1 MALEV
6 NQHVTRLRRYQPFH
20 PDSSELIYEQ
30 SNPDEAT
37 YGMKAER
44 FLDQCLND
52 PSISLIVLTGDAGH
66 GKTSLS
72 AAALKNLGMT
82 GKEAATAVES
92 LGDASAPIART
103 PNGRALWLFS
113 DLSNVSVEEAT
124 QVLLRLLEP
133 TDGGVAIVCANEG
146 RLRAAVANDNSGQLS
161 AVTQTLEDGIKTGSV
176 TSADPSMVV
185 LNLNYQSVAPDDG
198 GGLVDWALK
207 TWVTDK
213 RRWSVCA
220 KCDAR
225 NDCPILANHL
235 ALSDVT
241 KGPRRVSAFRDLL
254 ATVEKSGQVITT
266 RQALALVAHAITG
279 GISCRDVHRMNAPNG
294 DDMGWQFPYLY
305 HQALFGGDLT
315 REQRRSVAP
324 FAALRRLDPALV
336 ALRSVDDRLDPDSVD
351 DTFLPPVPSSDG
363 ATPHSRREAQR
374 ESKIVRGLIAYLR
387 RSSYFDAPE
396 SERMERMGLRAG
408 RWFTEI
414 CKGADDVPVGIR
426 DTLLRG
432 LEAVQ
437 GIYRPANVPDF
448 LILDPAFFANRSR
461 AAVIARQLRG
471 RNVRIVSQEEQW
483 RMVSEHDP
491 SLPRAVDWSN
501 RSVVAR
507 IDTNDQVLS
516 MDLSLMA
523 FELLVRWA
531 EGLSS
536 RVQHESEIR
545 RIAGV
550 LAALVPSDETDEDIN
565 VLVGGERRTLTIDIG
580 DLIRSGGA

>member
-1 MALEV
+1 MVLEV

-37 YGMKAER
+37 YPMKAEK
-44 FLDQCLND
+44 FLDQCIKD
-52 PSISLIVLTGDAGH
+52 SSISLIVLTGDAGH

-82 GKEAATAVES
+82 GKEAATAVER

-103 PNGRALWLFS
+103 PDGRSLWLFS
-113 DLSNVSVEEAT
+113 DLSNVSEEEAT
-124 QVLLRLLEP
+124 QVLLRLMEP

-161 AVTQTLEDGIKTGSV
+161 AVTQTLETGIKMGSV
-176 TSADPSMVV
+176 TSADPSIVV

-279 GISCRDVHRMNAPNG
+279 GLSCRDVHRMHAPDG
-294 DDMGWQFPYLY
+294 DDMSWQFSHLY

-363 ATPHSRREAQR
+363 ATPHSRRDAQR
-374 ESKIVRGLIAYLR
+374 ESKIVRELIAYLR

-408 RWFTEI
+408 QWFTEI
-414 CKGADDVPVGIR
+414 CKGPDDVPVDIR

-437 GIYRPANVPDF
+437 GIYRPASVPDF

-483 RMVSEHDP
+483 RLVSEHAP
-491 SLPRAVDWSN
+491 SLPQAVDWSN

-545 RIAGV
+545 RIAGS

-565 VLVGGERRTLTIDIG
+565 VLLGGERRTLTIDIG

>member
-30 SNPDEAT
+30 SDPDEAT
-37 YGMKAER
+37 YAMKAER
-44 FLDQCLND
+44 FLDECIKD
-52 PSISLIVLTGDAGH
+52 PAISLIVLTGDAGH

-82 GKEAATAVES
+82 GKEAAAAVER
-92 LGDASAPIART
+92 LGDASAPISRT
-103 PNGRALWLFS
+103 PDGRSLWLFS
-113 DLSNVSVEEAT
+113 DLSNVSEEEAT
-124 QVLLRLLEP
+124 QVLLRLLNP
-133 TDGGVAIVCANEG
+133 PDGGVAIVCANEG
-146 RLRAAVANDNSGQLS
+146 RLRAAVANDDTGQLN
-161 AVTQTLEDGIKTGSV
+161 AVTQTLETGIKMGSV
-176 TSADPSMVV
+176 TSAAPSIVV

-213 RRWSVCA
+213 RRWSICA

-241 KGPRRVSAFRDLL
+241 KGPKRVSAFRDLL

-279 GISCRDVHRMNAPNG
+279 GLSCRDVHRIHDPNA
-294 DDMGWQFPYLY
+294 DDTSWQFPHLY

-324 FAALRRLDPALV
+324 FAALRRLDPAFV

-363 ATPHSRREAQR
+363 ATPQSRRDAQR
-374 ESKIVRGLIAYLR
+374 ESKIVRELIAYLR
-387 RSSYFDAPE
+387 RRSYFDAPE

-408 RWFTEI
+408 HWFTEI
-414 CKGADDVPVGIR
+414 CKGAEDVPVGIR

-471 RNVRIVSQEEQW
+471 RNVKIVSQEEQW
-483 RMVSEHDP
+483 RMVSEHPP
-491 SLPRAVDWSN
+491 SLPQAVDWSN
-501 RSVVAR
+501 RSVVVR

-545 RIAGV
+545 RIAGS
-550 LAALVPSDETDEDIN
+550 LAVLVPSDETDEDIN